1 MRRLIAAV
9 SVSLAAALGVL
20 SEAPGA
26 AAAPH
31 PFTFDDYSRLV
42 RLAEPQIT
50 PDLRL
55 LFFAQS
61 RARQDSNRW
70 QSAIWMQPL
79 GAGMQPSGAPV
90 QFTFPERGPKGE
102 GQDLAPRLSPDGQ
115 RLAFLSTRDGGPP
128 QLYVLSL
135 LGGEA
140 RRLTSLSAG
149 VSGAPLWTPDG
160 RALIVPA
167 RLYPECQAF
176 PAATAEDCDRR
187 RAEAQDKNP
196 VKARLI
202 DRLFYRHW
210 DDWFDGRRGH
220 LLRVALPEAAPSAPA
235 QAQAGAPPTAQAA
248 QPAQPSAIGSPG
260 IIDLTPGDWDAPPIA
275 RGGDQPYAIS
285 PDGKEVAY
293 VQNRDKDIA
302 ASTNND
308 IWVVPLGKDGA
319 PAGQPRNLTNKNL
332 ATDVAPRYSPDGRF
346 LAHLAQ
352 RRAGFEGDKFEV
364 WLYDRV
370 TGQHRSLTERF
381 EHSAAELEW
390 SPDSQRLYFTTSVKG
405 RGAVYSV
412 DISGKVPPVEMNVG
426 DTHALSVVKTPDG
439 PTLYF
444 LRSSLARPAE
454 VYRLDL
460 DATHKPAAAAVALTR
475 QNDAVLADVKPGQ
488 SSQLFAKSVDNLNLH
503 SHLVTPPDFT
513 PTKKYPAVVLIHG
526 GPQGAW
532 EDLWQWRWN
541 AQLFAGAG
549 YVVLLPNPRGSEG
562 FGQKFVDDVS
572 GDWGGKAYDDVMRA
586 VDVLMAQPY
595 VDGKRVAA
603 LGASFGGYMVNWI
616 AGHSDRFAC
625 LVSHAG
631 VYDLRS
637 MYGETEELWF
647 TRWEFRGDP
656 WVPGAAGGAQ
666 GLNDQYDKF
675 SPSRFAQNFKTPTLV
690 IAGERDY
697 RVPFGQSMQF
707 FTALQQRKVPSR
719 LLLFPDENHWVQ
731 KPAHAR
737 LWYGTVLD
745 WLSRYLGGAK
755 VDPKILETA
764 TTYAR

>member
-1 MRRLIAAV
+1 MRVIK
-9 SVSLAAALGVL
+9 SVCLQPALALALALGAG
-20 SEAPGA
+20 SAT

-31 PFTFDDYSRLV
+31 AFTFDDYAK
-42 RLAEPQIT
+42 LAKLSDPQIT

-55 LFFAQS
+55 LFFAQA
-61 RARQDSNRW
+61 RARLDTNRW
-70 QSAIWMQPL
+70 QSAIYVQPL
-79 GAGMQPSGAPV
+79 GAGLAPSGPAV
-90 QFTFPERGPKGE
+90 QFTFPERGPRGE

-115 RLAFLSTRDGGPP
+115 RLAFLSTRDGGAP

-135 LGGEA
+135 TGGEA
-140 RRLTSLSAG
+140 RKLTSLSAG
-149 VSGAPLWTPDG
+149 VSGAPKWTPDG
-160 RALIVPA
+160 RGLVIATRLFADCPA
-167 RLYPECQAF
+167 Y
-176 PAATAEDCDRR
+176 PAAAAEDCDRK

-196 VKARLI
+196 VHARLI

-210 DDWFDGRRGH
+210 DNWYDGRRSH
-220 LLRVALPEAAPSAPA
+220 LLRVALPDAGAPPSPPPAAGTTPAQAAPA
-235 QAQAGAPPTAQAA
+235 QATTAQAA
-248 QPAQPSAIGSPG
+248 PTQAAPAPLPAPL
-260 IIDLTPGDWDAPPIA
+260 IDLTPGDWDTPPIA
-275 RGGDQPYAIS
+275 RAGDEPLALS
-285 PDGKEVAY
+285 PDGKELAY

-302 ASTNND
+302 ASTNHD

-319 PAGQPRNLTNKNL
+319 PTGQPRNLTSKNL
-332 ATDVAPRYSPDGRF
+332 ATDAAPRYSPDGRF

-370 TGQHRSLTERF
+370 TGQQRSLTERF
-381 EHSAAELEW
+381 EHSAGELEW

-405 RGAVYSV
+405 RGGIYSV
-412 DISGKVPPVEMNVG
+412 DISGKAPPVELNVG
-426 DTHALSVVKTPDG
+426 DTHSLSVVRTPDG

-444 LRSSLARPAE
+444 LRGSLTHPAE
-454 VYRLDL
+454 VHRLDL
-460 DATHKPAAAAVALTR
+460 DAGHKPAAAAAVLTR
-475 QNDAVLADVKPGQ
+475 QSDAALGEVKLGQ
-488 SSQLFAKSVDNLNLH
+488 SSQLFAKSADGLNLH

-513 PTKKYPAVVLIHG
+513 PSKKYPAVVLIHG

-562 FGQKFVDDVS
+562 FGQKFVDEVS
-572 GDWGGKAYDDVMRA
+572 GDWGGKPYDDVMRA
-586 VDVLMAQPY
+586 VDTLMAQPY
-595 VDGKRVAA
+595 IDSKRVAA
-603 LGASFGGYMVNWI
+603 MGASFGGYMVNWI
-616 AGHSDRFAC
+616 AGHNDRFAC

-637 MYGETEELWF
+637 MYGETEEVWF
-647 TRWEFRGDP
+647 TRWEYRGDP
-656 WVPGAAGGAQ
+656 WTT
-666 GLNDQYDKF
+666 DQYDKF

-731 KPAHAR
+731 RPAHAR
-737 LWYGTVLD
+737 LWYGVVLD

-755 VDPKILETA
+755 VDPKVLDTA
-764 TTYAR
+764 STFAR